1 MKKLFPILFILV
13 LLFLIVS
20 FFIPAQQARTVSV
33 QNTIQNT
40 VTALHHPASW
50 RSLDS
55 GRNTRVTELRYMFYA
70 ITEPKRGGDSTGFSM
85 AITPDLSPSHNPN
98 IAAISYFHSTSLF
111 YKLFPF
117 LEKRTFDTRTVHEL
131 RSYLEDNAR
140 FYGYPI
146 TTQKLV
152 DSFFLTKK
160 QNLPARDLFTTLPT
174 LFAAL
179 QDYARTNSCH
189 VIAQNISLIQ
199 LDHDSV
205 SLMAGLNIDKSIQG
219 DATYNF
225 RQLPSTVGLVVGRYE
240 GRFDLRTGIYTA
252 MERFISDHALMKISL
267 PYERYHSALPVSDS
281 SIIRM
286 DLNFPVTYR

>member
-1 MKKLFPILFILV
+1 MKKLFPIMFILAI
-13 LLFLIVS
+13 LFLIVS
-20 FFIPAQQARTVSV
+20 FFIPVEQVRTLSV

-40 VTALHHPASW
+40 VTALHHPSRW

-55 GRNTRVTELRYMFYA
+55 GRNTRITELRYMLYA
-70 ITEPKRGGDSTGFSM
+70 VTEPKRGGDSTGFSM
-85 AITPDLSPSHNPN
+85 NITPDLSHNHNPN

-117 LEKRTFDTRTVHEL
+117 LEKITFDARTVHEL
-131 RSYLEDNAR
+131 KSYLEDNTR

-160 QNLPARDLFTTLPT
+160 QDLPSRELFRTLPSI
-174 LFAAL
+174 FKEL

-189 VIAQNISLIQ
+189 VIAQNLSFIQ
-199 LDHDSV
+199 LDHDSI
-205 SLMAGLNIDKSIQG
+205 SLMAGLNIDKSIKG
-219 DATYNF
+219 DYIYNF
-225 RQLPSTVGLVVGRYE
+225 RELPSTVGLVVGRYE
-240 GRFDLRTGIYTA
+240 GRFDLRTGIYTV

-267 PYERYHSALPVSDS
+267 PYERYHSPIPMSDS
-281 SIIRM
+281 SIIKI
-286 DLNFPVTYR
+286 DLIYPVTYR